1 MINLPFYYWFGT
13 QGRFLDHVCSCQCHH
28 VDFAIDPLQLRSAH
42 EHCSHLPESKGQT
55 GTRQTKTLHL
65 LKWLLFSFDCL
76 VLMCLLCNAKEKVS
90 HLSFL
95 SSDKKKKN
103 VCPLCQSLFMVNCS
117 KTSYCWN
124 KVQVIQLRAL
134 VSFLQKHFIW
144 WFK

>member
-1 MINLPFYYWFGT
+1 MGNHMERTKKKLHFQVINLPFYYWFGT

-28 VDFAIDPLQLRSAH
+28 IDFAIDPLQLRSAH

-95 SSDKKKKN
+95 SSDKKKKK
-103 VCPLCQSLFMVNCS
+103 CLSSLSVP
-117 KTSYCWN
+117 
-124 KVQVIQLRAL
+124 V
-134 VSFLQKHFIW
+134 HG
-144 WFK
+144 